1 MHPTAHPAAG
11 TTLERGLAE
20 LGLPPSGVPR
30 DPLTRYLAEIEL
42 WNPAYGLVNASG
54 EELVVKHILDSLAPW
69 KILEGLLDG
78 FSRGGEVETRAG
90 SDLAGSGGACP
101 GGEAALTDLGTGAGL
116 PGIPLALA
124 MPGRRVRLVERMGKR
139 VTFLE
144 SMKALLRLDNVEI
157 VESEAERAP
166 GPHAVTVFRA
176 FRPFAE
182 TKLFRAV
189 WANTAPGGAFAAYK
203 GRRATAA
210 EEIRALSAD
219 RALRADPSF
228 AAALEGAEII
238 PLSVPFLADE
248 RCLVVIRKPVGA

>member
-1 MHPTAHPAAG
+1 MHPAAHPAAQPTAQPTAA

-20 LGLPPSGVPR
+20 LGLPPSGALR
-30 DPLTRYLAEIEL
+30 DSLSRYLAEIEL
-42 WNPAYGLVNASG
+42 WNPTYGLVNASG

-69 KILEGLLDG
+69 KMLEGLLVG
-78 FSRGGEVETRAG
+78 FPRI
-90 SDLAGSGGACP
+90 
-101 GGEAALTDLGTGAGL
+101 GEATLTDLGTGAGL

-124 MPGRRVRLVERMGKR
+124 MPARRVRLVERMGKR

-210 EEIRALSAD
+210 EEILALAGD
-219 RALRADPSF
+219 KALRADPAF

-248 RCLVVIRKPVGA
+248 RCLVVIRKPAGS